1 MGLFNTFFRASEQ
14 GNEKPS
20 EGRPSWNPIR
30 RTRSGGVTQDAHR
43 TNPSLK
49 QASNEQ
55 CTIETDT
62 TNNGHCSKE
71 YHVNEPGSNA
81 TSGGSLE
88 QALASGDSDPSSK
101 YPCLK
106 ADSQQAFT
114 VSQHSVP
121 GSKGLAGFMTSLRS
135 RKPRHRKSLMRLGGW
150 ARHNDCTL
158 HGAKSNSGCIH
169 SNEDSGID
177 KNGDED
183 QESRRV
189 SDKTLESVNSDLT
202 TETVCRHPSRNTSNP
217 IPIIEREYAC
227 ENPFDEVEESPQLRA
242 DSNPFTDQFKATS
255 RSSRDSSSNY
265 SLTESQ
271 KPLNLHV
278 NKRARKPVI
287 CTDLD
292 IMGSL
297 SRESSLPISC
307 LDEGNWSDIFDR
319 RKAAMTYNDLAIKLN
334 LKPLPLSN
342 TERHGDGGCAH
353 SHPIP
358 VSRAC
363 DVAGELPRRRDRI
376 IRRIRT
382 VRSTFHIKTQSMPQE
397 RKLRRMKTFANL
409 SYCSYRMDSLAGK
422 TLETLA
428 RLGGHS
434 FLAYPGDFAPTA
446 LKLPVCFVATA
457 TYLRCR
463 GPLVRDMFLDPGDLG
478 AAAQIYGYFASQVL
492 SAEREQDKIQMTM
505 RSGEMPSELMSIL
518 SSIQSQRHSTHIL
531 SVGWV
536 FKCLLAGLPGG
547 ILGST
552 YLYNALL
559 DIYSKT
565 PSLEDKL
572 NSPDQRPKRTRSCLG
587 GLTQARYTR
596 IKAIGLAILALASPM
611 QLELM
616 CAVFGL
622 CAFYV
627 HETRRLLEYERHGF
641 KTDVG
646 KLGFVTRSQILEGLG
661 QIFGP
666 LLTDQGP
673 EEGAYDLET
682 LRILETN
689 RTYVAMMLI
698 ANWRAVSRQLRVWED
713 QAHVPERLTISWS
726 SEGSG

>member
-14 GNEKPS
+14 ANEKTL
-20 EGRPSWNPIR
+20 EGRQSWTWVH
-30 RTRSGGVTQDAHR
+30 RTRAGAVTQAAHR

-55 CTIETDT
+55 GTIRTGTADD
-62 TNNGHCSKE
+62 GHYSKE
-71 YHVNEPGSNA
+71 HHVNEPESNP
-81 TSGGSLE
+81 TSAGSLE
-88 QALASGDSDPSSK
+88 QALTSGDSDPSSN
-101 YPCLK
+101 YSCLK
-106 ADSQQAFT
+106 TDSQQAFT
-114 VSQHSVP
+114 ESQHPVA
-121 GSKGLAGFMTSLRS
+121 GSKGFAGFMTSLRS
-135 RKPRHRKSLMRLGGW
+135 RKPRHRKSLMRLGG
-150 ARHNDCTL
+150 RSQHNDCTL
-158 HGAKSNSGCIH
+158 HGARTNCICISSRENSA
-169 SNEDSGID
+169 ID
-177 KNGDED
+177 KDADEH
-183 QESRRV
+183 QESRKA
-189 SDKTLESVNSDLT
+189 SDKTLESVNSNLT
-202 TETVCRHPSRNTSNP
+202 AETVFRHPSRNTSNP
-217 IPIIEREYAC
+217 IPLIEREHVYD
-227 ENPFDEVEESPQLRA
+227 NHFDEVEESPQLVA
-242 DSNPFTDQFKATS
+242 VSNPFTDRFKAAS
-255 RSSRDSSSNY
+255 RSSRDSSSIY
-265 SLTESQ
+265 SLTDSQ
-271 KPLNLHV
+271 KPQNLHV
-278 NKRARKPVI
+278 YKRSRRPVI

-297 SRESSLPISC
+297 SRESSLPLSC
-307 LDEGNWSDIFDR
+307 LDDGNWSDIFDR
-319 RKAAMTYNDLAIKLN
+319 RKATIAFNDLAIKLS

-342 TERHGDGGCAH
+342 PKRQGGGDCSHAH
-353 SHPIP
+353 PTS
-358 VSRAC
+358 VSRPC
-363 DVAGELPRRRDRI
+363 DFARELPRRRDRI
-376 IRRIRT
+376 IRRIRS
-382 VRSTFHIKTQSMPQE
+382 VRSTFHLKAQSMPQE

-409 SYCSYRMDSLAGK
+409 SYYSYRMDSLAGK
-422 TLETLA
+422 SLETLA

-463 GPLVRDMFLDPGDLG
+463 GPLVQDLFFDPGDLV

-492 SAEREQDKIQMTM
+492 STEREQDKIQITM
-505 RSGEMPSELMSIL
+505 GSGEMPSELMSIL

-552 YLYNALL
+552 HLYNALL
-559 DIYSKT
+559 DIYIKT

-572 NSPDQRPKRTRSCLG
+572 NSPNQKLKRTRSCLG

-596 IKAIGLAILALASPM
+596 IKAIGLAILALAGPM

-627 HETRRLLEYERHGF
+627 HETRRIVEYERHGY
-641 KTDVG
+641 KTGVG
-646 KLGFVTRSQILEGLG
+646 KLEFVTRSQILEGLG
-661 QIFGP
+661 QVFGP
-666 LLTDQGP
+666 LLTDRGP

-682 LRILETN
+682 LRILEMN

-713 QAHVPERLTISWS
+713 QVHVPQRLTISWS
-726 SEGSG
+726 SEGSE